1 MMGTEARPKACAAC
15 GKRGVDLEVHHL
27 VPRAVGGEA
36 GPTCLLC
43 RQCHDAVHQT
53 DRGSVSIA
61 ELTRQAMTKK
71 AARQE
76 YTGGQVPYG
85 WTLGADGVHLVA
97 DDRERRTIA
106 AARSLREQGL
116 SLRKV
121 GEELAAEGMLPRSG
135 GEWHAKTVR
144 DLLNAEVA

>member
-53 DRGSVSIA
+53 DRGSVSGRRPCLPGTPRPAI
-61 ELTRQAMTKK
+61 
-71 AARQE
+71 
-76 YTGGQVPYG
+76 
-85 WTLGADGVHLVA
+85 WTHCNH
-97 DDRERRTIA
+97 RR
-106 AARSLREQGL
+106 RVWR
-116 SLRKV
+116 RR
-121 GEELAAEGMLPRSG
+121 PR
-135 GEWHAKTVR
+135 
-144 DLLNAEVA
+144 

>member
-1 MMGTEARPKACAAC
+1 
-15 GKRGVDLEVHHL
+15 
-27 VPRAVGGEA
+27 
-36 GPTCLLC
+36 
-43 RQCHDAVHQT
+43 
-53 DRGSVSIA
+53 
-61 ELTRQAMTKK
+61 MTKK

-85 WTLGADGVHLVA
+85 WTLDADGVHLVA
-97 DDRERRTIA
+97 NEAEQAIIA
-106 AARSLREQGL
+106 AAKTLREQGL